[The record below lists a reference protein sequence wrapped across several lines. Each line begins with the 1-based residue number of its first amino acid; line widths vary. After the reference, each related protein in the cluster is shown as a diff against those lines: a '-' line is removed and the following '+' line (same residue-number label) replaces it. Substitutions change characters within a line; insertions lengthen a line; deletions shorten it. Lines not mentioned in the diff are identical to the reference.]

1 MLLARASLRSLRR
14 AKRSLAVDAAQLE
27 DTAAQLLKRHGV
39 AGMQAAVIDGGE
51 VKPVNAGLADVER
64 NAPVATSTLFQ
75 LASLSKPVA
84 ARRALTRFDADAP
97 VNDLLK
103 AHGSPW
109 RVEGPDGWGDAVTVS
124 HLIDHSALGLHY
136 VPGVPS
142 TEQFPSSLE
151 LVSGRAEKWGYA
163 AVECVKKPGSA
174 FAYSGGGFLVL
185 QHLLECAL
193 GPEKALAPCGGRFG
207 YELDGAPSG
216 ESLVD
221 FGFDVPAGKTHAVG
235 YRDGGEVLGRLWFPP
250 FAAGAMGT
258 ARGLGEWLCGLS
270 KAHRDRGD
278 GMHAVARLMLERRKD
293 LGAGAFM
300 GARMGRGI
308 FIRDVASG
316 DLQNPDRWMLHQAA
330 NDGFRGLFLV
340 CFDGPS
346 AANGPRGLVVL
357 SNGDNDAML
366 FNCAMA
372 RAMLEGLGPVA
383 GLDFSTVPD
392 PSAGF
397 DSSGLKQ
404 EEIVNLGFKSLVLDA
419 FEEAPGFELG

>member
-1 MLLARASLRSLRR
+1 MIAAGIRPLRR
-14 AKRSLAVDAAQLE
+14 LASRGFAVDALE
-27 DTAAQLLKRHGV
+27 VTAAQLLKQHGV
-39 AGMQAAVIDGGE
+39 AGVQAALIDGGQ
-51 VKPVNAGLADVER
+51 VKPVNAGLADV
-64 NAPVATSTLFQ
+64 ASGTPVASTTLFQ

-84 ARRALTRFDADAP
+84 ARRALTRFDADAA
-97 VNDLLK
+97 VNPLLA

-109 RVEGPDGWGDAVTVS
+109 RIEGQDGWGDAVTVS

-136 VPGVPS
+136 VPGVPES
-142 TEQFPSSLE
+142 EPKPSSLE

-207 YELDGAPSG
+207 YELDGAPTG

-235 YRDGGEVLGRLWFPP
+235 YRDGGEALGRLWFPP

-258 ARGLGEWLCGLS
+258 ASGLGEWLCGLS

-316 DLQNPDRWMLHQAA
+316 AVRRENWA
-330 NDGFRGLFLV
+330 
-340 CFDGPS
+340 
-346 AANGPRGLVVL
+346 
-357 SNGDNDAML
+357 
-366 FNCAMA
+366 
-372 RAMLEGLGPVA
+372 
-383 GLDFSTVPD
+383 
-392 PSAGF
+392 
-397 DSSGLKQ
+397 
-404 EEIVNLGFKSLVLDA
+404 
-419 FEEAPGFELG
+419 

>member
-1 MLLARASLRSLRR
+1 MMLARAALRPLPSLRSA

-39 AGMQAAVIDGGE
+39 AGVQAAVIDGGQ
-51 VKPVNAGLADVER
+51 VKAINAGLADV
-64 NAPVATSTLFQ
+64 ASGTPVASTTLFQ

-109 RVEGPDGWGDAVTVS
+109 RIEGPDGCGDAVTVS

-136 VPGVPS
+136 VPGVPES
-142 TEQFPSSLE
+142 ETKPSSLE

-193 GPEKALAPCGGRFG
+193 GPDKALAPCGGRFG
-207 YELDGAPSG
+207 YELEGAPTG

-235 YRDGGEVLGRLWFPP
+235 YRDGGEALGRLWFPP

-258 ARGLGEWLCGLS
+258 ASGLGEWLCGLS

-278 GMHAVARLMLERRKD
+278 GMHAVAQLMLERRKD

-316 DLQNPDRWMLHQAA
+316 AVRREN
-330 NDGFRGLFLV
+330 
-340 CFDGPS
+340 
-346 AANGPRGLVVL
+346 
-357 SNGDNDAML
+357 
-366 FNCAMA
+366 
-372 RAMLEGLGPVA
+372 
-383 GLDFSTVPD
+383 
-392 PSAGF
+392 
-397 DSSGLKQ
+397 
-404 EEIVNLGFKSLVLDA
+404 
-419 FEEAPGFELG
+419 

>member
-84 ARRALTRFDADAP
+84 ARRALARFDADAP

-109 RVEGPDGWGDAVTVS
+109 RVEGQDGWGDAVTVS

-316 DLQNPDRWMLHQAA
+316 
-330 NDGFRGLFLV
+330 
-340 CFDGPS
+340 
-346 AANGPRGLVVL
+346 
-357 SNGDNDAML
+357 
-366 FNCAMA
+366 
-372 RAMLEGLGPVA
+372 A
-383 GLDFSTVPD
+383 GRRENW
-392 PSAGF
+392 A
-397 DSSGLKQ
+397 
-404 EEIVNLGFKSLVLDA
+404 
-419 FEEAPGFELG
+419 